1 MACRPDPPWPWRY
14 PWISVGVLGTD
25 GGHLGRLP
33 LYFPSPPPLRHI
45 LLLLSICSLSF
56 VSSFAERYASRLFF
70 LPLSL
75 PFSFSLLYLFILLG
89 RRPLFVPWR
98 AGRLAAR
105 SSLDVAPSNTS
116 ALETAT
122 FDDVLPK
129 RAYSDLPRLA
139 GERKKEG
146 VPTWQVGRYTPH
158 FGGPANFGY
167 SPCQQGR
174 SFSWRCWSLVRH
186 LPSHLPF

>member
-1 MACRPDPPWPWRY
+1 M
-14 PWISVGVLGTD
+14 
-25 GGHLGRLP
+25 GRLP
-33 LYFPSPPPLRHI
+33 LYFPPPPPLRHI
-45 LLLLSICSLSF
+45 LLLLSICPLLHL
-56 VSSFAERYASRLFF
+56 SSFAEAFC
-70 LPLSL
+70 LSL
-75 PFSFSLLYLFILLG
+75 FLSPSFPFSFSLLYLFILLG

-116 ALETAT
+116 ALETPT

-129 RAYSDLPRLA
+129 RTCSDLPRLV
-139 GERKKEG
+139 GESKKEG

-167 SPCQQGR
+167 SPCQHGAIFLIAVLVPRDICR
-174 SFSWRCWSLVRH
+174 SIFHFSLDPC
-186 LPSHLPF
+186 

>member
-1 MACRPDPPWPWRY
+1 M
-14 PWISVGVLGTD
+14 
-25 GGHLGRLP
+25 GRLP
-33 LYFPSPPPLRHI
+33 LYFPPPPPLRHI
-45 LLLLSICSLSF
+45 LLLLSICPPS
-56 VSSFAERYASRLFF
+56 
-70 LPLSL
+70 LPLLLRRAFCLSL
-75 PFSFSLLYLFILLG
+75 FLSPSYPFSFSLLYLFILLG

-116 ALETAT
+116 ALETPT

-129 RAYSDLPRLA
+129 RTCSDLPRPA
-139 GERKKEG
+139 GESKKEG

-167 SPCQQGR
+167 SPCQHGAIFLMAVLVPRDICR
-174 SFSWRCWSLVRH
+174 SIFHFSLDPC
-186 LPSHLPF
+186 